1 MNTASVIETLSNIP
15 VGTIIAWGSSLCAI
29 IGAIY
34 AMIAKMYKTFEKY
47 KDVKEENDSL
57 KSTVAKNSSDI
68 VKLNEKIES
77 MNTVIV
83 QKLSGIED
91 RLESQEQ
98 TKIKEL
104 RNTLV
109 YKGEEA
115 LSKKQ
120 ISIRAWSSLQEM
132 FDEYENKY
140 HQNSYV
146 KSLRMRIERDVE
158 VVGKLDE
165 HGYDIEED

>member
-1 MNTASVIETLSNIP
+1 MKTATIIESLSSIP
-15 VGTIIAWGSSLCAI
+15 VGTIIAWGASICAI
-29 IGAIY
+29 LGTIFAL
-34 AMIAKMYKTFEKY
+34 IAKLYKAFEKY
-47 KDVKEENDSL
+47 KDVKDENDSL

-68 VKLNEKIES
+68 VKLSEKIEA

-91 RLESQEQ
+91 RLESQDQ

-115 LSKKQ
+115 LAAKR

-132 FDEYENKY
+132 FDEYENKF

-146 KSLRMRIERDVE
+146 KSLRMRIEHDVE

-165 HGYDIEED
+165 HGYDIE